1 MRQAVC
7 LAVLGSAAG
16 RPSAMQQG
24 LAAGERRSTFLPIT
38 FGVTEH
44 KRGYYERLA
53 RQVRQSGKAITLA
66 LLCVPL
72 ALTLEPMAALSRQV
86 PVEDFPQVS
95 CEGLS
100 MDRHGVGYLATAG
113 FSTWM
118 AEMSLAIMIIA
129 TVPRLPCVLPHALVG
144 TLATCAY
151 LLLYM
156 RTVFASPREAFW
168 LSGSSVVFV
177 VSFAPIFSMFVWY
190 LATARPGCKLAA
202 LLLLACVL
210 LPILS
215 ALFSIITVLY
225 IVLSE
230 QVSGFAGLIING
242 VAYPLAMVGIRKTLL
257 ELLRAVATGD
267 SVDFAGICVLGLEI
281 ISSTPQF
288 YVLTRY
294 VFCCPAEQRVA
305 SRGERR

>member
-1 MRQAVC
+1 
-7 LAVLGSAAG
+7 
-16 RPSAMQQG
+16 MQQG
-24 LAAGERRSTFLPIT
+24 LAAGERRSSVVLIT

-44 KRGYYERLA
+44 KRGCYERLA
-53 RQVRQSGKAITLA
+53 RQVRQSGKAFLLA

-72 ALTLEPMAALSRQV
+72 ALALEPVAVLSRQV
-86 PVEDFPQVS
+86 PAEDFPQAS
-95 CEGLS
+95 CEDLS
-100 MDRHGVGYLATAG
+100 MDRRGVGYQATAG

-118 AEMSLAIMIIA
+118 AEMSLAIMMIA
-129 TVPRLPCVLPHALVG
+129 TVPRTPRVQPHLLVG

-156 RTVFASPREAFW
+156 RTVFTSPREAFW
-168 LSGSSVVFV
+168 LSGPSVVFV
-177 VSFAPIFSMFVWY
+177 VSFAAPFSFFVWY

-202 LLLLACVL
+202 LLLVACVL
-210 LPILS
+210 LPMLITIL
-215 ALFSIITVLY
+215 SIITVLY

-230 QVSGFAGLIING
+230 QVSGFAGLLING
-242 VAYPLAMVGIRKTLL
+242 VAYPLALVSNRKTLL

-267 SVDFAGICVLGLEI
+267 SINFAGISVLGLEI

-294 VFCCPAEQRVA
+294 VFVGPAEQRVA